1 MNSPP
6 DGKDLPEPLVPEEVD
21 LVKLDGFMLD
31 TIRLLGSELWAL
43 ATGDEFKAAMALWC
57 RAWKQVP
64 AASLPD
70 DDRIL
75 ASFAGY
81 GRGGKAWQRVKAMA
95 LRGFV
100 KCSDGRLYHRVLAED
115 AKRAWRDLLRQRERT
130 QAATEARKTMFQN
143 DRNDDRHD
151 DSGGNVTDSQG
162 QERIGQDRTG
172 NDRTERGKEILD
184 SQAVPSPTNPGPPT
198 NGFLKRLNG
207 GADYSDPAKRKAR
220 WEQKI
225 AAELHRRLPGPA
237 AEAIIRAYHFGTPEE
252 RKNAKDAFEMVDTEL
267 KARKINAQKTGA
279 RKSSGAAA

>member
-1 MNSPP
+1 MPA
-6 DGKDLPEPLVPEEVD
+6 PLVPQEVD
-21 LVKLDGFMLD
+21 LAKLDGFMLD

-57 RAWKQVP
+57 RAWQQVP

-81 GRGGKAWQRVKAMA
+81 GRGGKAWQRVKSTA
-95 LRGFV
+95 LRGFI
-100 KCSDGRLYHRVLAED
+100 KCSDGRLYHRVLAKDAVKAWREHQEFEAVRAAD
-115 AKRAWRDLLRQRERT
+115 RERLKRWRQGTRNGDGNRNETVSETLDETPDETAAKRDRQDE
-130 QAATEARKTMFQN
+130 TE
-143 DRNDDRHD
+143 
-151 DSGGNVTDSQG
+151 
-162 QERIGQDRTG
+162 QDW
-172 NDRTERGKEILD
+172 NKKSGKEIPD
-184 SQAVPSPTNPGPPT
+184 WQTASSGPRT
-198 NGFLKRLNG
+198 NGFLKRMNG

-237 AEAIIRAYHFGTPEE
+237 AEAIIRAYRFGTPDE

-267 KARKINAQKTGA
+267 KARKTGA
-279 RKSSGAAA
+279 GKSTGAAP

>member
-6 DGKDLPEPLVPEEVD
+6 DEKGLPAPLVPEEVD

-81 GRGGKAWQRVKAMA
+81 GRGGKAWQRVKSMA

-115 AKRAWRDLLRQRERT
+115 AKRAWRDLLRRRERT
-130 QAATEARKTMFQN
+130 QAASVARKTTSQS
-143 DRNDDRHD
+143 DRNDDRNDDRYD
-151 DSGGNVTDSQG
+151 DSGGNVTESHRQD
-162 QERIGQDRTG
+162 RNGQDRNEKG
-172 NDRTERGKEILD
+172 KDISDSPAASSHTEG
-184 SQAVPSPTNPGPPT
+184 SGQ
-198 NGFLKRLNG
+198 GFLKRMNG

-279 RKSSGAAA
+279 RKSNGAAA